1 MKKTVIL
8 TALLAAGLTGSSLF
22 AAEAKAAP
30 KAEAKAAPKAEAK
43 VAEKPFWSEWPEKL
57 AEVNGKAITKQ
68 QFITEFTKQLPGG
81 KLTPEINAQLKMMG
95 AELVKS
101 MVINDLMTE
110 AMKKAGIVPSKKMAK
125 EFLEADIKKMP
136 KEQIEFMEKQLA
148 MRKTTLAKYVDEI
161 SANPEAQKQIAL
173 QSFMQNNIYK
183 GITVTDADAEKF
195 YKSNPALFE
204 SPADPADAMRASHIL
219 IMVDEKADAK
229 TKKAAKDK
237 AEAILIELKANPA
250 LFEAKAKTESK
261 CPSGANGGSLGAF
274 QKGQMVPEF
283 EKAVIALKDG
293 QISEVI
299 ETQFGYHIIRRDA
312 LQKKSVIPFAQ
323 VKTQLLATLKAEK
336 EQRALMDFVAKLEK
350 AAKVQYF
357 VKAPAMP
364 PMQLP
369 MQ

>member
-1 MKKTVIL
+1 MKKTVLL

-22 AAEAKAAP
+22 AADAKAAP
-30 KAEAKAAPKAEAK
+30 KAAPNAEAKA
-43 VAEKPFWSEWPEKL
+43 AEKPFWTEWPEKL

-110 AMKKAGIVPSKKMAK
+110 AMKKAGIVPSQKMAK

-136 KEQIEFMEKQLA
+136 KEQIEFMEKQLS

-299 ETQFGYHIIRRDA
+299 ETQYGYHIIRRDA
-312 LQKKSVIPFAQ
+312 LKGKGLIPFAQ
-323 VKTQLLATLKAEK
+323 VKAELIADMVKQQQQL
-336 EQRALMDFVAKLEK
+336 ALMKYIGELEK
-350 AAKVQYF
+350 AAKVKYF
-357 VKAPAMP
+357 VNAPAMP
-364 PMQLP
+364 PMP
-369 MQ
+369 AMPAM

>member
-1 MKKTVIL
+1 MKKTVLL
-8 TALLAAGLTGSSLF
+8 TALLAAGLTGSQLF
-22 AAEAKAAP
+22 AADAKAAP
-30 KAEAKAAPKAEAK
+30 KAAAKAEAKAAPKAEA
-43 VAEKPFWSEWPEKL
+43 PFWSEWPEKL

-68 QFITEFTKQLPGG
+68 QFISEFTKQLPGG
-81 KLTPEINAQLKMMG
+81 KLTPEITAQLKMMR

-101 MVINDLMTE
+101 MVINDLMMD
-110 AMKKAGIVPSKKMAK
+110 AMTKAGVKPSRKMAK

-148 MRKTTLAKYVDEI
+148 MRKTTLAKYVDEV

-195 YKSNPALFE
+195 YKSNPSLFE
-204 SPADPADAMRASHIL
+204 TPADPADAMRASHIL

-250 LFEAKAKTESK
+250 LFEAKAKAESK

-299 ETQFGYHIIRRDA
+299 ETQYGYHIIRRDA
-312 LQKKSVIPFAQ
+312 LQKKSVLPYAQ
-323 VKTQLLATLKAEK
+323 VKAQLLATLKAEK
-336 EQRALMDFVAKLEK
+336 EQRALMDFIAKLEK
-350 AAKVQYF
+350 SAKVQYF
-357 VKAPAMP
+357 VKAPALP
-364 PMQLP
+364 PMQ
-369 MQ
+369 MQMN

>member
-1 MKKTVIL
+1 MKKTVLL

-22 AAEAKAAP
+22 AADAKAAPKAAP
-30 KAEAKAAPKAEAK
+30 KAEAKKAE
-43 VAEKPFWSEWPEKL
+43 VPFWSEWPEKL

-101 MVINDLMTE
+101 MVINDLMMD
-110 AMKKAGIVPSKKMAK
+110 AMAKSGIKPSQKMAK
-125 EFLEADIKKMP
+125 AFLEADIKKMP
-136 KEQIEFMEKQLA
+136 KEQVEFMEKQLA
-148 MRKTTLAKYVDEI
+148 MRKTTLAKYVDEV

-195 YKSNPALFE
+195 YKSNPSLFE
-204 SPADPADAMRASHIL
+204 TPADPADAMRASHIL
-219 IMVDEKADAK
+219 IMVDAKADAK

-250 LFEAKAKTESK
+250 LFEAKAKSESK
-261 CPSGANGGSLGAF
+261 CPSGAQGGSLGAF

-299 ETQFGYHIIRRDA
+299 ETQYGYHIIRRDA
-312 LQKKSVIPFAQ
+312 LQQKSVIPFAQ
-323 VKTQLLATLKAEK
+323 VKAQLIATLKAEK
-336 EQRALMDFVAKLEK
+336 EQRALMDFIAKLEK
-350 AAKVQYF
+350 EAKVQYF
-357 VKAPAMP
+357 VKAPALP
-364 PMQLP
+364 PMAMP
-369 MQ
+369 MQMQ

>member
-30 KAEAKAAPKAEAK
+30 KAAPKAEAK

-81 KLTPEINAQLKMMG
+81 KLTPEINAQLQVMG

-101 MVINDLMTE
+101 MVINDLMLA
-110 AMKKAGIVPSKKMAK
+110 AMKKAGIEPSAKAAK
-125 EFLEADIKKMP
+125 EFIEADLKKMP
-136 KEQIEFMEKQLA
+136 KEQIEVITKQLA
-148 MRKTTLAKYVDEI
+148 MRKKTLAQYIDEI
-161 SANPEAQKQIAL
+161 ANNKDAQQQIAM
-173 QSFMQNNIYK
+173 QSFLQKDVYK
-183 GITVTDADAEKF
+183 GINVTEADAAKF
-195 YKSNPALFE
+195 YKENPAMFE

-219 IMVDEKADAK
+219 IMVDAKADAK

-250 LFEAKAKTESK
+250 LFEAKAKSESQ

-293 QISEVI
+293 QISGVV

-312 LQKKSVIPFAQ
+312 LQKKSVLPYAQ
-323 VKTQLLATLKAEK
+323 VKNQLLATLKAEK

>member
-1 MKKTVIL
+1 MKKTVLL

-22 AAEAKAAP
+22 AADAKAAPKAAP
-30 KAEAKAAPKAEAK
+30 KAEAKKAE
-43 VAEKPFWSEWPEKL
+43 VPFWSEWPEKL

-101 MVINDLMTE
+101 MVINDLMMD
-110 AMKKAGIVPSKKMAK
+110 AMAKSGIKPSQKMAK
-125 EFLEADIKKMP
+125 AFLEADIKKMP
-136 KEQIEFMEKQLA
+136 KEQVEFMEKQLA
-148 MRKTTLAKYVDEI
+148 MRKTTLAKYVDEV

-195 YKSNPALFE
+195 YKSNPSLFE
-204 SPADPADAMRASHIL
+204 TPADPADAMRASHIL
-219 IMVDEKADAK
+219 IMVDAKADAK

-250 LFEAKAKTESK
+250 LFEAKAKSESK
-261 CPSGANGGSLGAF
+261 CPSGAQGGSLGAF

-299 ETQFGYHIIRRDA
+299 ETQYGYHIIRRDA
-312 LQKKSVIPFAQ
+312 LQKKSVIPYAQ
-323 VKTQLLATLKAEK
+323 VKNQLIASIKAEK
-336 EQRALMDFVAKLEK
+336 EQLALMDFIAKLEK
-350 AAKVQYF
+350 EAKVQYF

-364 PMQLP
+364 PMQMP